1 MCSDAT
7 DSILKSAKKADLST
21 FSWEILWK
29 EMSTHAPTFSSIL
42 TECTKTR
49 ANKHNRQAIMG
60 ICAAILL
67 KHRFSQMSLV
77 KKILSII
84 LFNGCASK
92 SVSQLDNNILIS
104 CLCCN
109 HIIV

>member
-1 MCSDAT
+1 MKVMCSDAT
-7 DSILKSAKKADLST
+7 DSILKSTKKADLST

-77 KKILSII
+77 QKILSII

-92 SVSQLDNNILIS
+92 SVSQYINFMFML
-104 CLCCN
+104 
-109 HIIV
+109 